1 MTTDGA
7 PQPAAVRV
15 GADAPDPAATRP
27 EPVVGLV
34 PDGEA
39 PEPSRHT
46 RLLRTGANLVGAA
59 GATWFAVAGYG
70 HYQQSRSLIGAVF
83 FAVQLWIVIAYLVR
97 RPARRV
103 SQHASDW
110 LLAFGGTFGGVMFTP
125 DGLHP
130 HMGVV
135 AGLGLQVAGLAVC
148 AAAFIA
154 LGRSF
159 GFAPADRGVRRRG
172 PYAIVRH
179 PIYAGYVLLLLGY
192 LSQSLSARNALVM
205 ILVCGC
211 NVGRIRAEERFLAT
225 GTDYASYQAAVRW
238 RLAPGIW

>member
-1 MTTDGA
+1 MMTDG
-7 PQPAAVRV
+7 PPRPDDAVV
-15 GADAPDPAATRP
+15 
-27 EPVVGLV
+27 
-34 PDGEA
+34 EA
-39 PEPSRHT
+39 HEPSGRT

-59 GATWFAVAGYG
+59 GAAWFALAGYR
-70 HYQQSRSLIGAVF
+70 HFQESHSLIGAVF

-103 SQHASDW
+103 SQRKSDW
-110 LLAFGGTFGGVMFTP
+110 LLAFGGTFGGVVFRP

-130 HMGVV
+130 EWGVV
-135 AGLGLQVAGLAVC
+135 AGLGLQVAGLALC

-179 PIYAGYVLLLLGY
+179 PIYASYVLLMLGY
-192 LSQSLSARNALVM
+192 LLQSLSWRNALVM
-205 ILVCGC
+205 IFVCGC
-211 NVGRIRAEERFLAT
+211 NVGRIRAEERFLAA
-225 GTDYASYQAAVRW
+225 GTEYASYQATVRW
-238 RLAPGIW
+238 RLIPGIW

>member
-1 MTTDGA
+1 MMTDGA
-7 PQPAAVRV
+7 PARRRRRRSARRRHAGRV
-15 GADAPDPAATRP
+15 
-27 EPVVGLV
+27 
-34 PDGEA
+34 
-39 PEPSRHT
+39 
-46 RLLRTGANLVGAA
+46 LLRTGANLVGAA
-59 GATWFAVAGYG
+59 GAAWFAVAGYR

-103 SQHASDW
+103 SQRTSDW
-110 LLAFGGTFGGVMFTP
+110 LLAFGGTFGGVLFRP

-130 HMGVV
+130 HVGVV
-135 AGLGLQVAGLAVC
+135 VGLGLQVAGLAVC

-179 PIYAGYVLLLLGY
+179 PIYASYVLLMLGY
-192 LSQSLSARNALVM
+192 VSQSLSMRNALVM
-205 ILVCGC
+205 IFVCGC

-225 GTDYASYQAAVRW
+225 GTEYASYQAAVRW
-238 RLAPGIW
+238 RLVPGIW

>member
-1 MTTDGA
+1 M
-7 PQPAAVRV
+7 
-15 GADAPDPAATRP
+15 
-27 EPVVGLV
+27 
-34 PDGEA
+34 
-39 PEPSRHT
+39 
-46 RLLRTGANLVGAA
+46 
-59 GATWFAVAGYG
+59 AGYR
-70 HYQQSRSLIGAVF
+70 HYQQSHSLIGAVF

-103 SQHASDW
+103 SQRSSDW
-110 LLAFGGTFGGVMFTP
+110 LLAFGGTFGGVLFRP

-130 HMGVV
+130 HVGVV

-179 PIYAGYVLLLLGY
+179 PIYAGYVLLQLGY
-192 LSQSLSARNALVM
+192 LSQSLSTRNALVM
-205 ILVCGC
+205 ILVSGC

-225 GTDYASYQAAVRW
+225 GTEYASYQAAVRW
-238 RLAPGIW
+238 RLVPGLW

>member
-1 MTTDGA
+1 MMTDGA
-7 PQPAAVRV
+7 PRPDAVRE
-15 GADAPDPAATRP
+15 PDPGARP
-27 EPVVGLV
+27 PESVAFLV
-34 PDGEA
+34 PDLEA
-39 PEPSRHT
+39 PEASR
-46 RLLRTGANLVGAA
+46 RARMLRTGANVVGAA
-59 GATWFAVAGYG
+59 GATWFAVAGYR
-70 HYQQSRSLIGAVF
+70 HYQQSHSLIGAVF

-103 SQHASDW
+103 SRRASDW
-110 LLAFGGTFGGVMFTP
+110 LLACGGTFGGVMFRP

-130 HMGVV
+130 HVGVV

-148 AAAFIA
+148 AAAFTA

-192 LSQSLSARNALVM
+192 LSQSLSARNALTM
-205 ILVCGC
+205 IFVCGC
-211 NVGRIRAEERFLAT
+211 NVGRIRAEECFLAA
-225 GTDYASYQAAVRW
+225 GSEYARYQAAVRW